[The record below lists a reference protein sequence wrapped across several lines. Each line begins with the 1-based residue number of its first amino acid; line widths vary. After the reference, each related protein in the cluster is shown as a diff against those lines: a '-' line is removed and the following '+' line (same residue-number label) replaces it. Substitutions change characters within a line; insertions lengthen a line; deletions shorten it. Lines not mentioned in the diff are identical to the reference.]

1 MSPIEHLWDII
12 ERISGFF
19 LVVGLI
25 LVVPGMSQNG
35 GGGGERN
42 DMLGMV
48 TDAMMNIAIGLIE
61 GCRDMLD
68 NAEKVVQGA
77 LGGSR

>member
-1 MSPIEHLWDII
+1 MIANGSLV
-12 ERISGFF
+12 FF
-19 LVVGLI
+19 LVVGFI

-61 GCRDMLD
+61 GCRG
-68 NAEKVVQGA
+68 KQK
-77 LGGSR
+77 